1 MEIKKKLSLLIALS
15 IIIAYLLGPITV
27 IAINC
32 LEEPVKEATISTVQV
47 VEPEPEPIVIVE
59 EKETETVVIEETV
72 EPELLSLDEIIKEIN
87 AGKWGNGDDRKQA
100 LIKAG
105 YNYEEIQKAINK
117 QQPSPKKVVNKPNKP
132 TKHNYTGRL
141 TKSGGVYYNPYTG
154 LKETWY
160 SQRVLPGGGL
170 RIPGRHVNSEGFVCD
185 KDGYIC
191 IASSD
196 YKKGTIIETSR
207 GMGKVYDC
215 GCASG
220 ILDLYVNW

>member
-1 MEIKKKLSLLIALS
+1 MKMKKKLASLIALS
-15 IIIAYLLGPITV
+15 IIIAYIIGPITV
-27 IAINC
+27 VACGIYINATETEVDSKITTTIKVESKPTPIIVKKPIVE
-32 LEEPVKEATISTVQV
+32 EEPV
-47 VEPEPEPIVIVE
+47 VEKPI
-59 EKETETVVIEETV
+59 
-72 EPELLSLDEIIKEIN
+72 LLSLEEIVKEVIN
-87 AGKWGNGDDRKQA
+87 GKWGSGEERKQA
-100 LIKAG
+100 LEKAG

-117 QQPSPKKVVNKPNKP
+117 QQPSPKKIVSKTNKS
-132 TKHNYTGRL
+132 TKHNYTGKL

-170 RIPGRHVNSEGFVCD
+170 KIPGRHVNSEGFVCD

-191 IASSD
+191 VASSD

>member
-1 MEIKKKLSLLIALS
+1 MKMKKKLASLIALS
-15 IIIAYLLGPITV
+15 IIIAYIIGPITAV
-27 IAINC
+27 ACGIFINATETEVNSKVTTTIKVESKSTPIIVEKPIAK
-32 LEEPVKEATISTVQV
+32 EEPV
-47 VEPEPEPIVIVE
+47 VEKP
-59 EKETETVVIEETV
+59 T
-72 EPELLSLDEIIKEIN
+72 LLSLEEIVKEVIN
-87 AGKWGNGDDRKQA
+87 GKWGSGEERKQA
-100 LIKAG
+100 LEKAG
-105 YNYEEIQKAINK
+105 YNYEEIQKTINK
-117 QQPSPKKVVNKPNKP
+117 QQPSPKKIVSKTNKS
-132 TKHNYTGRL
+132 TKHNYTGKL

-170 RIPGRHVNSEGFVCD
+170 KIPGRHVNSEGFVCD

-191 IASSD
+191 VASND

>member
-1 MEIKKKLSLLIALS
+1 MKIEKKLSLLIALS

-47 VEPEPEPIVIVE
+47 VELEPEPIVIVE
-59 EKETETVVIEETV
+59 EKETETETVVIEETA

-117 QQPSPKKVVNKPNKP
+117 QQPSPKKVVNKP

-191 IASSD
+191 VASSD

>member
-1 MEIKKKLSLLIALS
+1 MKIEKKLSLLIALS

-59 EKETETVVIEETV
+59 EKETETETVVIEETA

-117 QQPSPKKVVNKPNKP
+117 QQPSPKKVVNKP

-154 LKETWY
+154 LKETW
-160 SQRVLPGGGL
+160 
-170 RIPGRHVNSEGFVCD
+170 
-185 KDGYIC
+185 
-191 IASSD
+191 
-196 YKKGTIIETSR
+196 
-207 GMGKVYDC
+207 
-215 GCASG
+215 
-220 ILDLYVNW
+220 

>member
-1 MEIKKKLSLLIALS
+1 MKIEKKLSLLIALS

-59 EKETETVVIEETV
+59 EKETETETVVIEETA

-117 QQPSPKKVVNKPNKP
+117 QQPSPKKVVNKP

-160 SQRVLPGGGL
+160 SQRVLPGRGL

-185 KDGYIC
+185 KDGYVC
-191 IASSD
+191 VASSD